1 MTYHRSDIAKFATIA
16 SLALSLTLTGCSSE
30 TPEASPAITGAAS
43 EELAVA
49 QSPSPAQA
57 EAIPSSN
64 TQAARPSPAD
74 VPIAVVPVIQT
85 PIPLPAV
92 TKTPA
97 APAPPMTTPPKETG
111 VTPITPVVPS
121 TPHVSPDYPQ
131 SGTFT
136 FPDGHISFE
145 LPAGWSVQVEQ
156 GNYNEL
162 ANLPGGKENCL
173 IANVYNAIGEN
184 VARIDS
190 GATFGVVGGPV
201 NRTIINSQQLTQF
214 DSRDGASHFA
224 FFRDEYPF
232 EPTVTR
238 YFMGV
243 VNEKFMTEGPDS
255 ISANSF
261 LGMGNGAAQ
270 AVAHIDVNMTPR
282 TAATWMETEQ
292 YANLRAL
299 LTSLRYTA

>member
-1 MTYHRSDIAKFATIA
+1 
-16 SLALSLTLTGCSSE
+16 
-30 TPEASPAITGAAS
+30 
-43 EELAVA
+43 V
-49 QSPSPAQA
+49 
-57 EAIPSSN
+57 
-64 TQAARPSPAD
+64 
-74 VPIAVVPVIQT
+74 
-85 PIPLPAV
+85 
-92 TKTPA
+92 
-97 APAPPMTTPPKETG
+97 TPPTEIV
-111 VTPITPVVPS
+111 VTPGTPLVPS

-131 SGTFT
+131 DGTFT

-201 NRTIINSQQLTQF
+201 NRTIIDAQQLTEF

-224 FFRDEYPF
+224 FFKDEYPV
-232 EPTVTR
+232 EPSVTR

-243 VNEKFMTEGPDS
+243 VNETFMTEGPES
-255 ISANSF
+255 TSANSF

-270 AVAHIDVNMTPR
+270 AVAHIDVNMTPEI
-282 TAATWMETEQ
+282 AATWMETEQ
-292 YANLRAL
+292 YSNLRAL
-299 LTSLRYTA
+299 LTSLRYSA